1 MQNKK
6 QFIIAGLIL
15 FFLGFFGEVNA
26 QESFYVYFM
35 QNGKRVNIKDA
46 KVELKK
52 LAFDIYI
59 EYTAPMDLLM
69 NAGLDSKTWKAA
81 KKGKLLYDLPAFKKK
96 IMKKSTAFDFPNT
109 LVLNPDASY
118 VWKKNQSDSVTN
130 LKSEKKRKIN
140 IKKVK
145 NLYSVRD
152 SMIIP
157 PNDFDKDLYLVFIY
171 TEKDRDG
178 ERIEI
183 QRELVKINWVK
194 KYKEETKS
202 FERKKKVSEKEKIRA
217 AKQKL
222 KRKQKLAAK
231 EEKRLKKLE
240 KDKQKKIQ
248 KAKKKAEKE
257 KEKESKKKNKTTE
270 EHDG

>member
-1 MQNKK
+1 MQNKT
-6 QFIIAGLIL
+6 QIIISGLMFFI
-15 FFLGFFGEVNA
+15 LGFFVKVDA

-35 QNGKRVNIKDA
+35 QNGKRVNIKDS

-52 LAFDIYI
+52 QIFDIYT

-69 NAGLDSKTWKAA
+69 NAGFDSKTWKAA

-118 VWKKNQSDSVTN
+118 VWKKNQSDSAAN
-130 LKSEKKRKIN
+130 LKSEKGRKIN
-140 IKKVK
+140 VKKVK
-145 NLYSVRD
+145 NLYSVKD
-152 SMIIP
+152 SMIIR
-157 PNDFDKDLYLVFIY
+157 PNDFNKNLCLVFIY

-183 QRELVKINWVK
+183 QREVVKINWVK

-202 FERKKKVSEKEKIRA
+202 FEHKKKVTEKEKIRI
-217 AKQKL
+217 AKQNL

-240 KDKQKKIQ
+240 KEKQKKIQ
-248 KAKKKAEKE
+248 KGKKKAK
-257 KEKESKKKNKTTE
+257 KESKKKNKE
-270 EHDG
+270 